1 MLDLVNTETNATDA
15 AIRRGDEIYS
25 IHNNPAD
32 VGLFSKYAK
41 VERVPI
47 EAHTPSRAYDD
58 GIEFDIMSARP
69 VEGYSALYNRAT
81 DALLDVRP
89 VSRHYALIPH
99 DSLFEKQAALL
110 AESDLPDDNVTVTDR
125 IYGYGKRVHRTVVF
139 HDLNTETRT
148 RTGKPDLV
156 ECRMDIFNSVDLS
169 WAFQVFSGAYRDL
182 CRNSL
187 VFGGA
192 KSYHQRKIHKGH
204 ISVDAMISKAGF
216 GLDMWMNNRHQME
229 VWRNSH
235 CSEFDFQRMLK
246 QSICRKNTRAA
257 KHDETLAI
265 NESKLNW
272 LLERFK
278 EETPEL
284 GSTLWA
290 AYNALTHY
298 ATHLPGTHTRNKNKE
313 LVATRR
319 NDEVRAV
326 IEGDF
331 WRGLEREAA

>member
-1 MLDLVNTETNATDA
+1 MLDIVPMNAAEA

-25 IHNNPAD
+25 IHKNVTD
-32 VGLFSKYAK
+32 VGLYQKFAK

-47 EAHTPSRAYDD
+47 EAQTV
-58 GIEFDIMSARP
+58 GIERDGVGMIEPRK
-69 VEGYSALYNRAT
+69 VENYSALWNPAT
-81 DALLDVRP
+81 RALLDVRP
-89 VSRHYALIPH
+89 VSRHYVLIPH
-99 DSLFEKQAALL
+99 DTLFEKQAALL
-110 AESDLPDDNVTVTDR
+110 AESPLPSDNVTVTDR
-125 IYGYGKRVHRTVVF
+125 IYGYGKRVHRTVIF

-148 RTGKPDLV
+148 RTGKVDRV

-169 WAFQVFSGAYRDL
+169 WPLQVFSGAYRDL

-187 VFGGA
+187 VFGGQ

-204 ISVDAMISKAGF
+204 VSVDAMISKASL
-216 GLDMWMNNRHQME
+216 GLEMWTNNRDQME
-229 VWRNSH
+229 VWKNSH
-235 CSEFDFQRMLK
+235 CSEFDLHRMLK
-246 QSICRKNTRAA
+246 QTICRKNTKAA

-272 LLERFK
+272 LLQRFK

-298 ATHLPGTHTRNKNKE
+298 ATHLPGTQTRNANKE

-326 IEGDF
+326 LASSF
-331 WRGLEREAA
+331 WQGLERHPA